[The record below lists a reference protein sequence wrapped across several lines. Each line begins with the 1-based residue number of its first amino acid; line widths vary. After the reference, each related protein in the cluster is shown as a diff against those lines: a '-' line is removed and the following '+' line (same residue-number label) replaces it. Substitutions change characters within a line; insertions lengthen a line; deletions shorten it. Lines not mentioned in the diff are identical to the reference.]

1 MDKILRLL
9 ASGGLAWAGL
19 SAYLSGGENLWVGLS
34 ATEDWHKALV
44 ALAAFQVAPYLPTL
58 AGAGGLPQLLQ
69 SLFLRLLIVAAP
81 AYAAMTGAVAAR
93 EGVSDVRVGVAVAGL
108 VAAVL
113 AWRQLGAAARKQQ
126 AAGGPVT
133 TPAALASHASVRKAL
148 ESMAKAHGLP
158 GPSSERD
165 VRLRY
170 VARDGSLQFVDVPPR
185 SA

>member
-9 ASGGLAWAGL
+9 AGGGLAWAGL

-58 AGAGGLPQLLQ
+58 AGAGGLPQLIQ

-81 AYAAMTGAVAAR
+81 AYAAMTGAAAVR
-93 EGVSDVRVGVAVAGL
+93 EGVPEWRVGAAMAGL

-126 AAGGPVT
+126 TSGGPMT

>member
-9 ASGGLAWAGL
+9 AGGTLAWAGL
-19 SAYLSGGENLWVGLS
+19 SAYLSGGENLWVGFG
-34 ATEDWHKALV
+34 ATPDWGKALV

-58 AGAGGLPQLLQ
+58 AGAGGLPQIL
-69 SLFLRLLIVAAP
+69 SGLFLRLLIVAAP
-81 AYAAMTGAVAAR
+81 AFAAMTGAAAWR
-93 EGVSDVRVGVAVAGL
+93 EGVPEWRVGAAMAGL

-126 AAGGPVT
+126 IAGVPST
-133 TPAALASHASVRKAL
+133 SPAALASHVAVRKAL
-148 ESMAKAHGLP
+148 GSLAQAAGLP
-158 GPSSERD
+158 APSTERD

>member
-34 ATEDWHKALV
+34 ATEDWQGPGGPGRLPGGALS
-44 ALAAFQVAPYLPTL
+44 PTL

-81 AYAAMTGAVAAR
+81 AYAAMTGAVAVR

-126 AAGGPVT
+126 ATGGPVT
-133 TPAALASHASVRKAL
+133 TPAALASHASMRKAL

>member
-9 ASGGLAWAGL
+9 AGGGLAWAGL

-58 AGAGGLPQLLQ
+58 AGAGGLPQLIHG
-69 SLFLRLLIVAAP
+69 LFLRLLIVAAP
-81 AYAAMTGAVAAR
+81 AYAAMTAAAAAR
-93 EGVSDVRVGVAVAGL
+93 EGVSEVRVGAAMAGL

-113 AWRQLGAAARKQQ
+113 AWRHLGSAARKQQ
-126 AAGGPVT
+126 AAGGPMT
-133 TPAALASHASVRKAL
+133 TPAALASHASMRKAL